1 MRCINL
7 DSFIVY
13 IKEEDIYVKIA
24 KDVETRFDIQNYELD
39 RELATE
45 KNWKSYWINERWI
58 RYENNKII
66 WDQKKYL
73 KYRYLADRK
82 NENKI

>member
-24 KDVETRFDIQNYELD
+24 KDVETRFDIQNYGLD

-66 WDQKKYL
+66 WDQKKHL
-73 KYRYLADRK
+73 KYSYLADRK

>member
-73 KYRYLADRK
+73 KYSYLADCK
-82 NENKI
+82 NKNKI

>member
-13 IKEEDIYVKIA
+13 IKKEDIYVKIA

-45 KNWKSYWINERWI
+45 KNWRSYWINERWI

-73 KYRYLADRK
+73 KYNYLADRK

>member
-66 WDQKKYL
+66 WDQKKHL
-73 KYRYLADRK
+73 KYSYLADRK

>member
-73 KYRYLADRK
+73 KYSYLADRK